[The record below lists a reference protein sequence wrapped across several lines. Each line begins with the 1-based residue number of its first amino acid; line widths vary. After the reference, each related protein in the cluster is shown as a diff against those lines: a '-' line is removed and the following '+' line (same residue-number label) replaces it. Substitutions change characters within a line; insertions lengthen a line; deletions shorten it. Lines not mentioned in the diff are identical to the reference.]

1 MNYKLFFLITFLHIV
16 FIISGYFVLQYSIFL
31 ILSQTLTVHIIG
43 YLFLLFFLG
52 ICVLI
57 HYLIVDIYGV
67 KASSRRKWAFSIS
80 GMCFSTFVAFLF
92 LAFLF

>member
-1 MNYKLFFLITFLHIV
+1 MNYKLFFSIILLNIV
-16 FIISGYFVLQYSIFL
+16 FIVAGYFVLQYSIFL
-31 ILSQTLTVHIIG
+31 LLSQTLSVHIIG
-43 YLFLLFFLG
+43 YLFILFFLG

-57 HYLIVDIYGV
+57 HYLVVDIYGM
-67 KASSRRKWAFSIS
+67 KASPRRKWAFSVS